1 MQSLRVPETR
11 LTGISRGQ
19 RISGVTR
26 VRLLRMRVIAKASD
40 DLFDNPVSKYFKDL
54 YKPNEG
60 YRIKAGL
67 KEKISRR
74 PPTAVAEGKMSLED
88 FFESSTSEQAA
99 LREEAAA
106 NVVNID
112 AEERAFR
119 TRIGVG
125 LTALTIAVAAFM
137 VISDVTGMSRAPIFV
152 LVWLSVGLLGSGAT
166 GL

>member
-1 MQSLRVPETR
+1 
-11 LTGISRGQ
+11 
-19 RISGVTR
+19 
-26 VRLLRMRVIAKASD
+26 
-40 DLFDNPVSKYFKDL
+40 
-54 YKPNEG
+54 
-60 YRIKAGL
+60 
-67 KEKISRR
+67 
-74 PPTAVAEGKMSLED
+74 MSLED

-152 LVWLSVGLLGSGAT
+152 LVWLSVGTRRTHVPTSMFWRSPLIDCTIMFANLRWLDNRLKRVT
-166 GL
+166 